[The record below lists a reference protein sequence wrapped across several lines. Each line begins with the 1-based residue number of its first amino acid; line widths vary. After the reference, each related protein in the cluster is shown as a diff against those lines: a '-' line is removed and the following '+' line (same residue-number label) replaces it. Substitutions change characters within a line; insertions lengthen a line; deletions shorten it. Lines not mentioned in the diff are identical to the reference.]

1 MFGRATITLGIG
13 PHSSSFLFYALESWT
28 RSIGTIQTLRLT
40 SAAIWRMSMN
50 EWMSINHF
58 PYLPI
63 VTYPDPSIQTM
74 IRSPPKFNHL
84 FIGHL
89 PTFPANFMQICS
101 EFFSQSCWQ
110 TDRQT
115 DKQRWRHILLGGG
128 KKGTITV
135 NSNDIVVVD
144 IYFSRFSLHYFI
156 LDGTRS

>member
-1 MFGRATITLGIG
+1 
-13 PHSSSFLFYALESWT
+13 
-28 RSIGTIQTLRLT
+28 
-40 SAAIWRMSMN
+40 
-50 EWMSINHF
+50 MSINHF

-74 IRSPPKFNHL
+74 IQSPPKFNHL

-115 DKQRWRHILLGGG
+115 NNDEDISSLAAV
-128 KKGTITV
+128 KKAQLQWTV
-135 NSNDIVVVD
+135 M
-144 IYFSRFSLHYFI
+144 
-156 LDGTRS
+156 T